1 MMKLKKKIVI
11 AALII
16 ALAGGGSFP
25 LGRLISDRMLFSKSE
40 DEIYARMKKVSSE
53 KLIKKINRFEK
64 KLPAMPD
71 KTELLPFYTAL
82 MERAGDY
89 SAEELIELIR
99 DQDTLAG
106 IETVLVK
113 MYAADGYDSSSIRP
127 LLDDPEIDENT
138 KSCIVSNCGFSKDD
152 LCDIFRKYDGLTAV
166 TAMKKLSGADS
177 AAAMSLVDE
186 FAKSGSNSDEKY
198 QSVCLGIA
206 QYYEEH
212 HTPEDIHTM
221 QTAYIPMLKQIYE
234 QNQSPLVRDQAVYAM
249 ARICDYEL
257 FTWLIE
263 NENIDDTLKISVIE
277 RNYRLMKDQVG
288 RAKSEE
294 DIRAVIDAMRIL
306 PMIEI
311 ADEMQ
316 NAVDAGSLPASEELL
331 SLIDESRREG
341 VHAIDKY
348 EKWIQPE

>member
-1 MMKLKKKIVI
+1 MKLKKKIVI

-16 ALAGGGSFP
+16 AAVSGSSFP
-25 LGRLISDRMLFSKSE
+25 LGRLISDRILFSKSE
-40 DEIYARMKKVSSE
+40 DEIYAQMKKVSSE
-53 KLIKKINRFEK
+53 KLVKKINRFEK

-82 MERAGDY
+82 MEKAGDF
-89 SAEELIELIR
+89 SEEQLIALIQ
-99 DQDTLAG
+99 DKDTLAG

-113 MYAADGYDSSSIRP
+113 MYAADGYDSSEIRS
-127 LLDDPEIDENT
+127 LLDDPKIEENT
-138 KSCIVSNCGFSKDD
+138 RACIVSNCDFSKDD
-152 LCDIFRKYDGLTAV
+152 LCDIFRKCDGLTAV
-166 TAMKKLSGADS
+166 TAMKKIANADS
-177 AAAMSLVDE
+177 DAAMQLVDE
-186 FAKSGSNSDEKY
+186 FVKSGSRSDEKY

-212 HTPEDIHTM
+212 HTQEDLEAM
-221 QTAYIPMLKQIYE
+221 QTVYIPMLKQIYE

-277 RNYRLMKDQVG
+277 RNYRLMKAQVE
-288 RAKSEE
+288 RAESE
-294 DIRAVIDAMRIL
+294 DDMRAVMEAMRIL
-306 PMIEI
+306 PTNEI

-316 NAVDAGSLPASEELL
+316 RAVDAGKLPASEELL
-331 SLIDESRREG
+331 SLIGEIRREG
-341 VHAIDKY
+341 VPAVDKY